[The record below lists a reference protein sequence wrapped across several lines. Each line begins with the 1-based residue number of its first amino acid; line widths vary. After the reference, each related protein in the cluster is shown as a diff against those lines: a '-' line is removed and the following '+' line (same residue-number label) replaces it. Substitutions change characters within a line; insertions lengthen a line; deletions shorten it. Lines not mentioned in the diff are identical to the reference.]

1 MAALKDGQIS
11 AAGLEV
17 FRVGPYPQE
26 HPHWHLPNVTVTPH
40 IASGTRPTTAAEVL
54 VENIAR
60 GETGAPFVHLV
71 DRTAGY

>member
-1 MAALKDGQIS
+1 
-11 AAGLEV
+11 
-17 FRVGPYPQE
+17 
-26 HPHWHLPNVTVTPH
+26 
-40 IASGTRPTTAAEVL
+40 L